1 MANLKQ
7 QAKKLLAEHWLPS
20 HEQHRLHSA
29 LKGVLYELRKLQLY
43 QVCVAG
49 AEEQRD
55 LCDYQDLNALIIEV
69 INRMASCQPLLRR

>member
-43 QVCVAG
+43 QACVAG
-49 AEEQRD
+49 TEEHKD
-55 LCDYQDLNALIIEV
+55 VCDYNELNALITQV
-69 INRMASCQPLLRR
+69 NNRMASCQPSLRR